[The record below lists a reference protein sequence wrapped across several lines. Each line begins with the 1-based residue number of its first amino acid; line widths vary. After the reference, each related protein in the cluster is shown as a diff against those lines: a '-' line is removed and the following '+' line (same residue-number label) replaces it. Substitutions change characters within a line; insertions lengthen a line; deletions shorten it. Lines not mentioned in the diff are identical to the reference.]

1 MVEGRAEHGPNAG
14 ANGGVAGGGE
24 VAGIGFGGTPEG
36 WAGPGAK
43 AWWGYKK
50 DDDGNFHLAGKAGVS
65 PILGGSV
72 GFEITVDP
80 DKLSETA
87 GDAADA
93 VGDAVDSID
102 DGIGSVKDSVTH
114 WF

>member
-1 MVEGRAEHGPNAG
+1 MPRRLPGRRARW
-14 ANGGVAGGGE
+14 
-24 VAGIGFGGTPEG
+24 PEAARSRASVSARPPRG
-36 WAGPGAK
+36 WAGPGAE
-43 AWWGYKK
+43 AWWGYK
-50 DDDGNFHLAGKAGVS
+50 KAGVS

-72 GFEITVDP
+72 GFEITGDP
-80 DKLSETA
+80 DKLTDTV

-93 VGDAVDSID
+93 MG